1 MKEKILAGLFTL
13 GIALVTSGVVF
24 GIECER
30 TNKRNHALNKKDRRY
45 PVVKELGPYED

>member
-13 GIALVTSGVVF
+13 GVALVTSGVVF
-24 GIECER
+24 GIERER
-30 TNKRNHALNKKDRRY
+30 ANKRDDSLDKKRRHD